1 MSSSISQLDWLSGL
15 QSLST
20 TSSDQRHAVLV
31 TITAALG
38 STPRGTGTRMLVTPT
53 TQYGTI
59 GGGHLEWKAL
69 AMARLWLSETLFK
82 TSSPRTE
89 KLALGPSLGQC
100 CGGAVQIQFDRLDQW
115 SDAEFTTQ
123 LSHFQ
128 QQQPMLPQLILF
140 GAGHVGAA
148 LVQVLSQIPC
158 RILWVDERDH
168 LFPAQLPANVQTEA
182 TDTPEAVIAHA
193 ETSTYFLV
201 MTHHHG
207 LDLRLSEQ
215 ILKRGDAAWFGLI
228 GSQTKRAG
236 FEHRLKERGIP
247 VLALQS
253 MICPIGLPGITGK
266 EPGVI
271 AVAVAAQLLQ
281 LWSTIP
287 ALPANPVLTINAAR
301 NSVTNAVINAVANSV
316 TNIPT
321 NPSSILS
328 TATL

>member
-1 MSSSISQLDWLSGL
+1 MTSPISSLDWFSGL
-15 QSLST
+15 QSLGT

-38 STPRGTGTRMLVTPT
+38 STPRGTGTRMLVTPA

-69 AMARLWLSETLFK
+69 AMARLWLSESIFK
-82 TSSPRTE
+82 ISSPRTE

-100 CGGAVQIQFDRLDQW
+100 CGGAVQIQLDRLDQW
-115 SDAEFTTQ
+115 SNAEFATQ
-123 LSHFQ
+123 LSRFQ
-128 QQQPMLPQLILF
+128 QHQPVLPQLILF

-148 LVQVLSQIPC
+148 LVQVLSQLPC
-158 RILWVDERDH
+158 RVLWVDERDH
-168 LFPAQLPANVQTEA
+168 LFPQQLPANVQTEA
-182 TDTPEAVIAHA
+182 TDTPEAIIAQA
-193 ETSTYFLV
+193 ESNTYFLV

-215 ILKRGDAAWFGLI
+215 ILRRGDAAWFGLI
-228 GSQTKRAG
+228 GSQTKRAS

-247 VLALQS
+247 AFALQN
-253 MICPIGLPGITGK
+253 MICPIGVPGITGK

-281 LWSTIP
+281 VWSNIP
-287 ALPANPVLTINAAR
+287 APPACSALADNLPTDLAANVAP
-301 NSVTNAVINAVANSV
+301 NS
-316 TNIPT
+316 
-321 NPSSILS
+321 SSILS
-328 TATL
+328 TSTL